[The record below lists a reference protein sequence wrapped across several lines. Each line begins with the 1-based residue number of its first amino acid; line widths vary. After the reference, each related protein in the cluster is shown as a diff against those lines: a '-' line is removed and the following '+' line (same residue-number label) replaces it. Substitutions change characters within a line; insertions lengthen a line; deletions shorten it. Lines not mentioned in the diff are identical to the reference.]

1 MGKSER
7 THKLSDRRR
16 RMRYA
21 ARRLAK
27 FAVVAAVL
35 AALVLADRV
44 GIFGRAPK
52 GDFAVYDGATFRV
65 VRVVDGDT
73 LDVDTPDGHKPSTR
87 IRLWGVD
94 TPEVHTQDRPVDHF
108 GREASEFAKSVAGGR
123 YVRLELEPGRNTRG
137 RYGRL
142 LAFVRLPDPDGCM
155 LNRLLIEKGYGYAD
169 PRFDHSRKAEYA
181 RVQRAAM
188 KARRGLWKEVEE
200 SHLPRYYQGKGKLP
214 QK

>member
-1 MGKSER
+1 MGKPKR
-7 THKLSDRRR
+7 THKLSDRGR

-21 ARRLAK
+21 ARRLIK

-35 AALVLADRV
+35 AALVLADRT

-73 LDVDTPDGHKPSTR
+73 LDVDAPDRNKSSTR

-94 TPEVHTQDRPVDHF
+94 TPEVYKKDGTVDHF
-108 GREASEFAKSVAGGR
+108 GPQASDFAKSLANGR
-123 YVRLELEPGRNTRG
+123 LVKLELEPGRNTRG

-142 LAFVRLPDPDGCM
+142 LAFVRLGAGPV
-155 LNRLLIEKGYGYAD
+155 LNRLLIEEGYGYAD
-169 PRFDHSRKAEYA
+169 PRYGHSRKAEYA

-188 KARRGLWKEVEE
+188 KARCGLWKEVKE
-200 SHLPRYYQGKGKLP
+200 SDLPRYYQGRLKLP

>member
-1 MGKSER
+1 MGKSKR
-7 THKLSDRRR
+7 THKLSNRGRK
-16 RMRYA
+16 MRYA
-21 ARRLAK
+21 ARRLVK

-73 LDVDTPDGHKPSTR
+73 LDVDTPDRNKPSTR

-94 TPEVHTQDRPVDHF
+94 TPEVHSQDRAVDHF
-108 GREASEFAKSVAGGR
+108 GPQASDFAKSLANGR
-123 YVRLELEPGRNTRG
+123 LVKLELEPGRNTRD

-142 LAFVRLPDPDGCM
+142 LAFVRLPDGRM
-155 LNRLLIEKGYGYAD
+155 LNRLLIEEGYGYAD

-188 KARRGLWKEVEE
+188 KARRGLWKDVKE
-200 SHLPRYYQGKGKLP
+200 SDLPRYYQGRLKLP
-214 QK
+214 KK